1 MTKKTILFIG
11 SGLAEVEL
19 QKIIVFGLALNYKVF
34 LMWTAETNCNS
45 DCHPETGRNEKK
57 SSNVVDLG
65 HIDLKVFEELPKVLQ
80 KQWDDITVG
89 SINLVVSVPIQTSLI
104 IINLPTTRSQSKNL
118 ILELRE
124 QINKSDSLS
133 KQALVVTNSNE
144 AKLVLLLFKRMFK
157 FYEIINLDYDQID
170 SRMRI
175 SKSEIIK
182 IYFLIEN
189 LN

>member
-1 MTKKTILFIG
+1 
-11 SGLAEVEL
+11 
-19 QKIIVFGLALNYKVF
+19 
-34 LMWTAETNCNS
+34 
-45 DCHPETGRNEKK
+45 
-57 SSNVVDLG
+57 
-65 HIDLKVFEELPKVLQ
+65 
-80 KQWDDITVG
+80 
-89 SINLVVSVPIQTSLI
+89 
-104 IINLPTTRSQSKNL
+104 
-118 ILELRE
+118 LELRE
-124 QINKSDSLS
+124 QTNKSDSLS

-175 SKSEIIK
+175 SKSEISK